1 MLTDDPGTPEKKEFE
16 FNTSL
21 NSEITNQYQFSV
33 PLLDINYGATERM
46 QLKAE
51 MPLLITVDESKNVS
65 SNFGHPN
72 IGIKYRFM
80 DESKYHVGVSVFP
93 QVVFDKRKEYLLPL
107 QFEKSIGKFT
117 LGEAVGYFFI
127 ENNSHNLLNGNLVGY
142 KTSEKLEMM
151 IEFYVEHN
159 FVPVNQTDAFI
170 NYGFRYHLS
179 KKNILLASFG
189 TQVVTP
195 ADEEKKYFFSF
206 VGLQSLF

>member
-1 MLTDDPGTPEKKEFE
+1 
-16 FNTSL
+16 
-21 NSEITNQYQFSV
+21 
-33 PLLDINYGATERM
+33 
-46 QLKAE
+46 
-51 MPLLITVDESKNVS
+51 LLITVDESKNVS